1 MVSYASTNALSML
14 GGDDYTTLQQEILDL
29 SGNAGTTFVHKTGN
43 LTESIDGDKTFT
55 NDFIINA
62 PSFITNSVGGINRL
76 DIGASL
82 TTITNPTITNVATTA
97 FRVEGTAGTPIIT
110 TAANTSLILNPTSTY
125 SQQINST
132 NKVNI
137 SGTITTMD
145 NTTGVDLQIG
155 GVSFCK
161 STSIAGETTLNGPS
175 YAYLNVGGDTKIEL
189 QSANSLYKNTNG
201 HIMSVAT
208 IEKFKINTTT
218 TTITNPT
225 ITNVATTAFKVQ
237 NVSGTDNLS
246 IIPTTT
252 TITNPTITNV
262 ATTAFKV
269 QNVSGT
275 DKLSIAPTQT
285 VITNASILL
294 VSASVN
300 KINIDST
307 DTRIKNTTIYLDDG
321 LGNVR
326 YEQTNG
332 LTTLTNDTIN
342 EVASTAFKVQN
353 TLGTDKLNI
362 APALT
367 TITNTEINLVAGA
380 TGIELYSLGG
390 NIDILADGVGT
401 RNRMKSDGE
410 NLLAAITAGKNTL
423 TAVSGLTS
431 ITSTSGQIELK
442 TGSTTLDSILL
453 ENTNVAGAGIHLKT
467 NGASANIKLTSA
479 ENILTGDLTAKGT
492 TILLQ
497 DTTPTTHYS
506 QTSTVTA
513 ITNTT
518 INLRDATPT
527 VRFQQTS
534 GTTTITNPTI
544 TNVATTAFKVQNV
557 SGTDKLSITPAQT
570 VITSA
575 SILLVTA
582 AINKVNIDSTNTYI
596 KNTNLYLQDGA
607 GNTRYDQTNG
617 LTTLTNTNVD
627 VVAHLNATDYFVG
640 TAASGRELMSYQ
652 LKASRLLSN
661 QPISAVGITYN
672 MNFGNNTGFPTTNIG
687 TPNIIAIPVRCSVFF
702 DSGAF
707 VGGGTATIV
716 VKILT
721 SGGTLIAT
729 SASMGFTTFSG
740 ALTSV
745 AMTANSTPARN
756 AILQMTITITN
767 TTAIS
772 ASNKNV
778 YAIVYCQQQ

>member
-1 MVSYASTNALSML
+1 M
-14 GGDDYTTLQQEILDL
+14 
-29 SGNAGTTFVHKTGN
+29 
-43 LTESIDGDKTFT
+43 
-55 NDFIINA
+55 
-62 PSFITNSVGGINRL
+62 
-76 DIGASL
+76 
-82 TTITNPTITNVATTA
+82 
-97 FRVEGTAGTPIIT
+97 
-110 TAANTSLILNPTSTY
+110 
-125 SQQINST
+125 
-132 NKVNI
+132 
-137 SGTITTMD
+137 
-145 NTTGVDLQIG
+145 
-155 GVSFCK
+155 
-161 STSIAGETTLNGPS
+161 
-175 YAYLNVGGDTKIEL
+175 
-189 QSANSLYKNTNG
+189 
-201 HIMSVAT
+201 
-208 IEKFKINTTT
+208 
-218 TTITNPT
+218 
-225 ITNVATTAFKVQ
+225 
-237 NVSGTDNLS
+237 
-246 IIPTTT
+246 
-252 TITNPTITNV
+252 

>member
-97 FRVEGTAGTPIIT
+97 FRVEGSAGTPIIT

-137 SGTITTMD
+137 SGTITTMN